1 MGRQIRFWAALLVLL
16 AWGGAALGQALDPQS
31 DLVKQML
38 AERRQ
43 RLQDGI
49 AQLSARIESGDTE
62 SAQLAQLFRD
72 RAVARSYLTQYAE
85 ALADLDRAIE
95 LNQISGQLYE
105 DRAITHLKLRDF
117 KAANADLD
125 MVLGLDSHRSSA
137 FREKGRLA
145 FYQGDFERA
154 AQEFDRALRS
164 ASDAAIVYGVVWL
177 EMALRRA
184 KSEAQSPIG
193 SVLVQIQPT
202 QWPAPVLQMFGGT
215 LSPEDAV
222 ANSRADTPRETL
234 MQQCEA
240 YFYAGQKYLIDG
252 QQDKARKAFESA
264 VATGVAEFME
274 YDWSAR
280 ELELMGRK

>member
-16 AWGGAALGQALDPQS
+16 AWGGAALAQALDPQS

-49 AQLSARIESGDTE
+49 TQLSKRIESGE
-62 SAQLAQLFRD
+62 AEGAQLAELFRD

-85 ALADLDRAIE
+85 SLADLNRAIE
-95 LNQISGQLYE
+95 LNQISAQLYE
-105 DRAITHLKLRDF
+105 DRAITQLKLRDF

-125 MVLGLDSHRSSA
+125 MVLGLDSRRSSA

-177 EMALRRA
+177 EMALRRSH
-184 KSEAQSPIG
+184 SEAKSPIG

-202 QWPAPVLQMFGGT
+202 QWPAPVLQMFGGSM
-215 LSPEDAV
+215 SPEDAV
-222 ANSRADTPRETL
+222 ANARAPSPHETL

-252 QQDKARKAFESA
+252 QKDKAREAFESA
-264 VATGVAEFME
+264 VATGIAEYME
-274 YDWSAR
+274 YDWAMR
-280 ELELMGRK
+280 ELEQLGK

>member
-16 AWGGAALGQALDPQS
+16 MWGGAALAQVLDPQS
-31 DLVKQML
+31 DVVKQML

-43 RLQDGI
+43 RVQDGI
-49 AQLSARIESGDTE
+49 LQLSARIEAGDAEGTR
-62 SAQLAQLFRD
+62 LAQLFRD

-95 LNQISGQLYE
+95 LNQVDAQLYE
-105 DRAITHLKLRDF
+105 DRAITQLKLRNY

-125 MVLGLDSHRSSA
+125 MALGLDSRRSSA

-164 ASDAAIVYGVVWL
+164 ASGAAIVYGVVWV
-177 EMALRRA
+177 EMALRRG
-184 KSEAQSPIG
+184 KSEMQSPIAG
-193 SVLVQIQPT
+193 VLAQIQPT
-202 QWPAPVLQMFGGT
+202 QWPAPVLQMFSGT
-215 LSPEDAV
+215 MSPEDAV
-222 ANSRADTPRETL
+222 ANSRAESPRDSL

-240 YFYAGQKYLIDG
+240 WFYAGQKYLVDG
-252 QQDKARKAFESA
+252 QKDKARKAFESA
-264 VATGVAEFME
+264 VATGVTEFME
-274 YDWSAR
+274 YDWSVR
-280 ELELMGRK
+280 ELEMMGK